1 MNKLKP
7 FTPFFTFAILLLV
20 TYYLFPLNARVIDSF
35 NQQHGNQQHGNQQY
49 ISQQQANQ
57 QAEHKVAAQL
67 TEIDRI
73 NYLPS
78 LLPMIINNADIIELE
93 PDQLDALIAW
103 RTRNREAVI
112 ADMNEIV
119 SLRVAIKQAA
129 VLPNTTPEQLVAFQD
144 EIFRLQRNVLE
155 YKLSCR
161 DLVFDTF
168 DQNNW
173 EGFQMVLADE
183 GYAIEMP
190 DMILTAGA
198 Q

>member
-35 NQQHGNQQHGNQQY
+35 HQQQSN
-49 ISQQQANQ
+49 QQQASQ
-57 QAEHKVAAQL
+57 QAEDKVAAQL

-93 PDQLDALIAW
+93 QEQLDALIAW
-103 RTRNREAVI
+103 RTQNREAVI

-129 VLPNTTPEQLVAFQD
+129 VLPNTTPKQLVAFQD

-161 DLVFDTF
+161 DLVFETF

-190 DMILTAGA
+190 DMILTADVV

>member
-35 NQQHGNQQHGNQQY
+35 NQQQGNQQQA
-49 ISQQQANQ
+49 SQQQA
-57 QAEHKVAAQL
+57 EEKVAAQL
-67 TEIDRI
+67 NEIDRI
-73 NYLPS
+73 NHLPS
-78 LLPMIINNADIIELE
+78 LLPMIIDNADIIELE
-93 PDQLDALIAW
+93 QEQLDALIAW
-103 RTRNREAVI
+103 RTENREAVI

-161 DLVFDTF
+161 DLVFETF

-198 Q
+198 PQ

>member
-20 TYYLFPLNARVIDSF
+20 TYYLCPLNARVIDSF

-93 PDQLDALIAW
+93 PDQLDALIASP
-103 RTRNREAVI
+103 TGIFGIHALREVTEYSRFWAIGSGAEYALGAMYAVYDSAASAQDI
-112 ADMNEIV
+112 AEKGV
-119 SLRVAIKQAA
+119 
-129 VLPNTTPEQLVAFQD
+129 E
-144 EIFRLQRNVLE
+144 
-155 YKLSCR
+155 
-161 DLVFDTF
+161 
-168 DQNNW
+168 
-173 EGFQMVLADE
+173 
-183 GYAIEMP
+183 
-190 DMILTAGA
+190 AGA
-198 Q
+198 EFNNASSMPLSSYVLDSQQLKSVAGK